1 MAAKMIHTGERPANQ
16 IKRAA
21 PIGIIS
27 CLWDSLID
35 LAVVRQ
41 GTAMSATTAGR
52 NPLNIFSTQLLSLNW
67 VKKRAIPR
75 MIRKEG
81 RMGPKAQQMAPGSI

>member
-52 NPLNIFSTQLLSLNW
+52 NPLNIFAVVPQERKREESRSTIWQIL
-67 VKKRAIPR
+67 RRTFPER
-75 MIRKEG
+75 H
-81 RMGPKAQQMAPGSI
+81 